1 MITDKTCVKNLKDN
15 VWCFFFT
22 ITAYIAFTILPYL
35 LMRFFSIGFDDSI
48 AVMLV
53 GQISLAFFSY
63 KKFSKIL
70 SGFNFNFLASK
81 ENLTL
86 YISLFVLSLFQS
98 SSVYIFSENNRYENS
113 HVTIPLVIVT
123 LLLVPIYEEIFF
135 RGVVYGLMK
144 LKFRNEKMICYL
156 ITAIL
161 FCLIHFNSY
170 EINQQLNIFISGL
183 MLCHIRERTNGL
195 FYPVL
200 LHSAINFLSL
210 VIH

>member
-1 MITDKTCVKNLKDN
+1 MTDQICVKNLKYN
-15 VWCFFFT
+15 LWCFLFT
-22 ITAYIAFTILPYL
+22 ITAYISFTISPYL
-35 LMRFFSIGFDDSI
+35 LMRFFSVGFDDSI
-48 AVMLV
+48 VVMLV

-70 SGFNFNFLASK
+70 SGFNFKFLASK

-86 YISLFVLSLFQS
+86 YMSLFALSLFQS
-98 SSVYIFSENNRYENS
+98 SSVYIFSENNQFENS

-144 LKFRNEKMICYL
+144 LKFRNEKIICYL
-156 ITAIL
+156 ITAIV

-200 LHSAINFLSL
+200 LHSSINFLSL

>member
-1 MITDKTCVKNLKDN
+1 MADQICVKNLKDN
-15 VWCFFFT
+15 LWCFLFT
-22 ITAYIAFTILPYL
+22 ITAYIAFTISPYL
-35 LMRFFSIGFDDSI
+35 LMRFFSVGFDDSI
-48 AVMLV
+48 VVMLV

-70 SGFNFNFLASK
+70 FGFNFKFLASK

-86 YISLFVLSLFQS
+86 YIILFVLSLFQS
-98 SSVYIFSENNRYENS
+98 SSVYIFSENNQYENS
-113 HVTIPLVIVT
+113 HVTIPLVMVT